1 MVCMITWLWVGTI
14 KFLWYINSI
23 FVGGPKVYCLFFIIK
38 STRALQNFPYL
49 KKINV
54 ITHPEFLMSSNSFC
68 LHINSKKNIFETL
81 IGNWLRQ
88 NNNNFFVNWIH
99 KFCFITWVY
108 HSEFVFSSTTSSKIT
123 NSAYDMSLYSE
134 FIHSCTSYK
143 I

>member
-23 FVGGPKVYCLFFIIK
+23 FVEGPNVYCLYLCNVLFKIK
-38 STRALQNFPYL
+38 FTEKLQNFPYL
-49 KKINV
+49 KTINV

-88 NNNNFFVNWIH
+88 NNNNFFVNWID
-99 KFCFITWVY
+99 KFCFITRVY
-108 HSEFVFSSTTSSKIT
+108 HSEFVFSSTSYKIT
-123 NSAYDMSLYSE
+123 NSAYDMNL
-134 FIHSCTSYK
+134 FWICT
-143 I
+143 